1 MKLQLSI
8 LENRFTIHRF
18 PPDHGIPNQ
27 VYGSKFYSIS
37 RTEDELSIVCDSST
51 QMNSEKSESGWS
63 CIKIAGVLDFSLTGV
78 LADISSVL
86 AEAEVSIFAIST
98 YDTDYIL
105 VQTEKL
111 QSAQKALLVSGYI
124 FNN

>member
-8 LENRFTIHRF
+8 LENRFTVHRF
-18 PPDHGIPNQ
+18 PPDHEIPNH

-37 RTEDELSIVCDSST
+37 RTEDELSVVCDSST
-51 QMNSEKSESGWS
+51 QMNSEKSEPGWS

-86 AEAEVSIFAIST
+86 AKAEVSIFAIST

-105 VQTEKL
+105 VKSEKL
-111 QSAQKALLVSGYI
+111 QPAQKALLDSGYT